1 MMKKNLLKYL
11 IGAIMTIVLGLEPSI
26 VEGEVVPVSNTWDT
40 LFMIRPSWNSPGGAY
55 DWVYHTIRQPMNP
68 NLHLTGVTTQFW
80 NSGTYRPFGD
90 NLYQVAF
97 PTAATRWPDE
107 LRFGDSIAWG
117 TREVRT
123 DRAVNY
129 PHATFTFTNAGPTLY
144 WRRFAGVNYPVAWP
158 TGWTLRLFND
168 GYQSVARDAEVRM
181 WDENGTVRF
190 QTLWSQNN
198 NNSWTLELNRHG
210 TIVPPVVTASPDL
223 RIHLGTGVDYTLG
236 LAGHWGHS
244 TGNKIPP
251 LGRIDTFH
259 DDAPITAVSALSVS
273 GTVWDRV
280 GAVWFEYVFRDNH
293 SISADPA
300 YADDSTS
307 TKAGRMITV
316 HSESEPKILY
326 RYASSADPIVAMLSY
341 DPELALLAC
350 GGVDGWTR
358 QPLDV
363 TLDPDVIQGTFDSVL
378 KLPDNNTITTN
389 ANATRANYHIES
401 PNALGTPVSGVLTQV
416 GVFSNELSASVSGLV
431 KIDKTSPIPGV
442 IFHGGSSFT
451 DDSDDAL
458 SGLSAN
464 RPSKIAF
471 ATVGGPQ
478 PASSAFTS
486 FDNITVPQGT
496 YDVWVWA
503 TDKAGNEAIAMVEGG
518 VFISGEVV
526 ITKDTTLGATLHAH
540 TCGHHDGVSVE
551 AGCEPS
557 CTVGTNVD
565 VTGSSEITY
574 QLTVEN
580 TDTTLLGK
588 GNFLDYLPPGTELIG
603 TPTVTT
609 SGGET
614 VTIHTA
620 TKVSGGTYD
629 GRWQI
634 TGDYEDLAP
643 GDSFVISIT
652 CSVPTYDTTPGATNI
667 IINQATG
674 TWELATVSSGTME
687 SNYANHRVNPSPIII
702 KASNW
707 GAASHTEN
715 CTESTSLTLTGNCNT
730 DCIAGDSGYV
740 QPGDIVSYELTFD
753 NPSNILQYFA
763 TSGVARNYDIFPVGV
778 DATGQTI
785 TIDLINSG
793 GTRTNQ
799 YTGVVAPGIT
809 GTIYTGTWPD
819 ADGNYLNGLAITGGR
834 IYQSTGTIS
843 VAPKSK
849 LIITVRAVVNGNIG
863 DTLSNQAITGH
874 SATGNNTNTLAI
886 TDSGVTTI
894 RSNHVTH
901 QIEQGT
907 TLHKWA
913 YSNTAD
919 ANNPTVHVVGCPD
932 AGNLLVPGTCLG
944 CTLGSAKL
952 QKDTVITYSL
962 TMDNT
967 KNLHKGSNLAGN
979 IAGGIAIPGGYIDN
993 NHRDVVIPEG
1003 LTVAPTTLRV
1013 YVTDKT
1019 GASVPITNG
1028 SGTFSSPQNVNEN
1041 GITVIREVLSITGTN
1056 IDIKDTG
1063 EGTNIFTLSNISLVN
1078 NGTRWE
1084 LNLDN
1089 RAYANGTTNDY
1100 TGYSIT
1106 YLFDAMVTSEF
1117 DSVTLAN
1124 NTWVNHWK
1132 QDNGNR
1138 VHDPENPVATAVSPA
1153 GILSNTVVHARLS
1166 DAVDTLF
1173 TKVGADNITQGLSGA
1188 QFALYKWDGTSP
1200 PTEAQ
1205 ARHMVD
1211 SSVLVDTATMPA
1223 GSWVRVQKNA
1233 AIATLTD
1240 VFVSDT
1246 SPQGEVDLGK
1256 LPTGT
1261 YTLIETKAPSGYAL
1275 PVGQWILTV
1284 DSEKTDAGAG
1294 AWKIDFVGKT
1304 DSIAPPAAVRDESVP
1319 NAPTYRIINAEPF
1332 LIGLSGL
1339 GGTTGLLLAGF
1350 VLMALAS
1357 NIYLVQRYKQGHK
1370 AKKQRKQVETDN
1382 KSSVNQ

>member
-1 MMKKNLLKYL
+1 MHKQFLWFMKILLMSLLLQPQILLGHAEVVINNPVAAQTVGGRVTSSRWQPTSGGLRLQMERFAQGGTSISPLPGLNITRNLASLNITRWDRILPFGTWELDNAIPSGYGRL
-11 IGAIMTIVLGLEPSI
+11 SHGAYFTSVAAGLPFWKLDVDFILRQGWGYWSGVGSQCGTL
-26 VEGEVVPVSNTWDT
+26 VEGLTFLDSDIHVVGMEVRVTELVGQCPPMFTFILSDNSRITFLPPDNSSTVLEWAWDQLDPINFKVVAPILTEGTDAIRYVGDQAEWYDTVFATWGVSIHRTIPSDGQVKVTAASETMMDFFTEHSNTISKIGKFDMHFTVRDT
-40 LFMIRPSWNSPGGAY
+40 HS
-55 DWVYHTIRQPMNP
+55 
-68 NLHLTGVTTQFW
+68 LT
-80 NSGTYRPFGD
+80 NSGIYIFDNTY
-90 NLYQVAF
+90 
-97 PTAATRWPDE
+97 
-107 LRFGDSIAWG
+107 
-117 TREVRT
+117 
-123 DRAVNY
+123 AV
-129 PHATFTFTNAGPTLY
+129 G
-144 WRRFAGVNYPVAWP
+144 
-158 TGWTLRLFND
+158 
-168 GYQSVARDAEVRM
+168 ARHFVLK
-181 WDENGTVRF
+181 T
-190 QTLWSQNN
+190 
-198 NNSWTLELNRHG
+198 
-210 TIVPPVVTASPDL
+210 TASPVLDMKYDSAASPGCSGQTYDPSSIL
-223 RIHLGTGVDYTLG
+223 PCGGESGWTREPLEITVSPTGIQGIFDTLLIVGSSTYTSSH
-236 LAGHWGHS
+236 A
-244 TGNKIPP
+244 
-251 LGRIDTFH
+251 
-259 DDAPITAVSALSVS
+259 AVSI
-273 GTVWDRV
+273 T
-280 GAVWFEYVFRDNH
+280 
-293 SISADPA
+293 A
-300 YADDSTS
+300 YADEST
-307 TKAGRMITV
+307 
-316 HSESEPKILY
+316 
-326 RYASSADPIVAMLSY
+326 
-341 DPELALLAC
+341 
-350 GGVDGWTR
+350 
-358 QPLDV
+358 
-363 TLDPDVIQGTFDSVL
+363 
-378 KLPDNNTITTN
+378 TI
-389 ANATRANYHIES
+389 A
-401 PNALGTPVSGVLTQV
+401 GTPVRGVLTNV
-416 GVFSNELSASVSGLV
+416 ADANVELSEPSNATVR
-431 KIDKTSPIPGV
+431 IDRTPPVPRMERFADGT
-442 IFHGGSSFT
+442 FADSSF
-451 DDSDDAL
+451 DAL
-458 SGLSAN
+458 SGLSAT

-471 ATVGGPQ
+471 TTVGGPQ
-478 PASSAFTS
+478 PAPSAFTT
-486 FDNITVPQGT
+486 FDSITVAPGT

-503 TDKAGNEAIAMVEGG
+503 TDRAGNEAIAMVEGG
-518 VFISGEVV
+518 VYVAGEVC
-526 ITKDTTLGATLHAH
+526 ITKESTLGATLHAS
-540 TCGHHDGVSVE
+540 TCSNQDNVSKD
-551 AGCEPS
+551 ASCDSS
-557 CTVGTNVD
+557 CTVGASAD
-565 VTGSSEITY
+565 VAGNTEITY
-574 QLTVEN
+574 LLTVKN
-580 TDTTLLGK
+580 TDNTLLGK
-588 GNFLDYLPPGTELIG
+588 GNFLDYLPLGIDLNGP
-603 TPTVTT
+603 PTVTS

-614 VTIHTA
+614 VTIHST

-634 TGDYEDLAP
+634 TGDFEGLAP
-643 GDSFVISIT
+643 GDSFIVSIT
-652 CSVPTYDTTPGATNI
+652 CYVPAYDDAPGATNI
-667 IINQATG
+667 ISNQATG
-674 TWELATVSSGTME
+674 TWELAAVSSGTME

-702 KASNW
+702 NATNW
-707 GAASHTEN
+707 GAANHTEG
-715 CTESTSLTLTGNCNT
+715 CIETTSLTLTGNCNT

-763 TSGVARNYDIFPVGV
+763 TSGAARNYDIFPVGI

-809 GTIYTGTWPD
+809 GTIYTGSWPD
-819 ADGNYLNGLAITGGR
+819 ADGNYLSGLAVSGER

-849 LIITVRAVVNGNIG
+849 LIITVRAAVTGNIG
-863 DTLSNQAITGH
+863 DTLSNQVITGH
-874 SATGNNTNTLAI
+874 SATGNNANTLAI
-886 TDSGVTTI
+886 TDAGVTTI

-907 TLHKWA
+907 ILRKWA

-919 ANNPTVHVVGCPD
+919 ANNPTVHIVGCPD

-944 CTLGSAKL
+944 CTLGNAKL
-952 QKDTVITYSL
+952 QKDTVVTYSL

-967 KNLHKGSNLAGN
+967 KNLHTGSNLAGN

-1003 LTVAPTTLRV
+1003 LIVAPTTLRV

-1028 SGTFSSPQNVNEN
+1028 GGTFSSPQNVNEN
-1041 GITVIREVLSITGTN
+1041 GTTVIREVLSITGTN

-1063 EGTNIFTLSNISLVN
+1063 EGTNIFTLSNISLVD

-1106 YLFDAMVTSEF
+1106 YLFDATVTGEY

-1138 VHDPENPVATAVSPA
+1138 VHDPENPVATAVIPA

-1188 QFALYKWDGTSP
+1188 QFALYKWDGTNP

-1284 DSEKTDAGAG
+1284 DSDKTDAGAG
-1294 AWKIDFVGKT
+1294 QWKIEFAGKSN
-1304 DSIAPPAAVRDESVP
+1304 SIVPPAAVRDTGGAE
-1319 NAPTYRIINAEPF
+1319 PTYRIINARPF
-1332 LIGLSGL
+1332 LIGMSGL
-1339 GGTTGLLLAGF
+1339 SGTTGLLLTGF
-1350 VLMALAS
+1350 VIMVLVS
-1357 NIYLVQRYKQGHK
+1357 NIYLVHRYKQGYK
-1370 AKKQRKQVETDN
+1370 IKKQRKIETL
-1382 KSSVNQ
+1382 